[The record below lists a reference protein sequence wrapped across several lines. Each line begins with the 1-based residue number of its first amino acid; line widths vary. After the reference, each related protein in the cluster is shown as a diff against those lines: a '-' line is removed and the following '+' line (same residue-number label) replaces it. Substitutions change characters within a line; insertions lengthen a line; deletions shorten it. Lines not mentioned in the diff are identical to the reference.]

1 MSSPL
6 FSLLSLLSPSLLWLF
21 LFLGDA
27 VFFVV
32 GAVVVV
38 RVVGAFIAVS
48 LRAHFKFA
56 LRGVFFSYFYFL
68 LFTVLAAPVGDTT
81 LKTGEVGVLYDVFV
95 RPCGALLRFCS
106 PCTIQICLRKLFRR
120 TALIASRLT
129 SLHDKACLSGSFKR
143 CLRRKVHT
151 AM

>member
-6 FSLLSLLSPSLLWLF
+6 FSLLSLLSPSLLWFF

-32 GAVVVV
+32 GALVVV
-38 RVVGAFIAVS
+38 RVVGACIAVPVQ
-48 LRAHFKFA
+48 ADHNFA
-56 LRGVFFSYFYFL
+56 LRRVCSFPCYYFL
-68 LFTVLAAPVGDTT
+68 PFTVLAAPVGDTT

-106 PCTIQICLRKLFRR
+106 PCTIQIF
-120 TALIASRLT
+120 
-129 SLHDKACLSGSFKR
+129 
-143 CLRRKVHT
+143 
-151 AM
+151 

>member
-38 RVVGAFIAVS
+38 RVVGACIAVS
-48 LRAHFKFA
+48 VQADHNFA
-56 LRGVFFSYFYFL
+56 LRGRCFFSCYYFL
-68 LFTVLAAPVGDTT
+68 PFTVLAAPVGDTT

-95 RPCGALLRFCS
+95 RPYGALLRFCS
-106 PCTIQICLRKLFRR
+106 PCTIQIF
-120 TALIASRLT
+120 
-129 SLHDKACLSGSFKR
+129 
-143 CLRRKVHT
+143 
-151 AM
+151 

>member
-6 FSLLSLLSPSLLWLF
+6 FSLLSSLSPSLLWLF

-27 VFFVV
+27 VFSVV
-32 GAVVVV
+32 DAVVVV

-48 LRAHFKFA
+48 VQADHNFA
-56 LRGVFFSYFYFL
+56 LRGVCFSYFHFL

-81 LKTGEVGVLYDVFV
+81 LKTSEVGVLYDVFV

-106 PCTIQICLRKLFRR
+106 PFAILIFLRKLF
-120 TALIASRLT
+120 SRIG
-129 SLHDKACLSGSFKR
+129 SGSVRENNFLK
-143 CLRRKVHT
+143 K
-151 AM
+151 